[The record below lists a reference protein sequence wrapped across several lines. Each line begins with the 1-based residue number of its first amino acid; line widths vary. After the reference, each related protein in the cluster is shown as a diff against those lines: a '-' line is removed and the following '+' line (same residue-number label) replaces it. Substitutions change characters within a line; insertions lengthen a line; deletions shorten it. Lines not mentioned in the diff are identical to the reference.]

1 MFVNYTLDNVNI
13 QLHNEIE
20 QLKKE
25 IQTEETKVAQ
35 ALQNGDNDS
44 VSKSLATIDSNL
56 KYLSIVV
63 NGAPLDKSDDRN
75 IREFLRIHYEK
86 MCKLSLPA

>member
-1 MFVNYTLDNVNI
+1 MNI
-13 QLHNEIE
+13 QLHDEIE
-20 QLKKE
+20 HLKKE
-25 IQTEETKVAQ
+25 IQAEETKVAQ

-63 NGAPLDKSDDRN
+63 NGAPLDKIDDKN
-75 IREFLRIHYEK
+75 IREFLRVHYEN

>member
-1 MFVNYTLDNVNI
+1 MNI
-13 QLHNEIE
+13 QLHDEIE

-25 IQTEETKVAQ
+25 IQAEETKVAQ
-35 ALQNGDNDS
+35 ALKNGDNDS
-44 VSKSLATIDSNL
+44 VSKSLAIIDSNL

-63 NGAPLDKSDDRN
+63 NGAPLDKIDDKN
-75 IREFLRIHYEK
+75 IREFLRVHYEN